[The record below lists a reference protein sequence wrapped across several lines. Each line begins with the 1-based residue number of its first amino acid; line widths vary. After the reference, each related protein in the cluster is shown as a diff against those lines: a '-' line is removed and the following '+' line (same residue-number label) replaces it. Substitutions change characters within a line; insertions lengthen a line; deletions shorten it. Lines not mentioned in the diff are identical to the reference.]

1 MNLAE
6 TEFSL
11 SSNASRQN
19 QMLEQVIRLDDVSVE
34 ATSAV

>member
-6 TEFSL
+6 TKFSL
-11 SSNASRQN
+11 SSNTSRQN
-19 QMLEQVIRLDDVSVE
+19 QMLEQVIRMDDVSVE

>member
-6 TEFSL
+6 TKFSL
-11 SSNASRQN
+11 SCNASWQN
-19 QMLEQVIRLDDVSVE
+19 QMFEQVIRIDDVSVE